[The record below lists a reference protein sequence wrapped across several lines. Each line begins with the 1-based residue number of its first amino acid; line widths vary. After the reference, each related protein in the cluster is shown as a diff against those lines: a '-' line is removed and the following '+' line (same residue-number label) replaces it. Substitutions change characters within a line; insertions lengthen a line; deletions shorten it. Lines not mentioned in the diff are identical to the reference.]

1 MMHVLLFL
9 FIFIGGGGL
18 GFVGIQ
24 KYSSG
29 GSSSS
34 SQSTNGYSAR
44 GLAGRAGDFGL

>member
-9 FIFIGGGGL
+9 VIFIGIGGL

-29 GSSSS
+29 AG
-34 SQSTNGYSAR
+34 QSTNGYSAR